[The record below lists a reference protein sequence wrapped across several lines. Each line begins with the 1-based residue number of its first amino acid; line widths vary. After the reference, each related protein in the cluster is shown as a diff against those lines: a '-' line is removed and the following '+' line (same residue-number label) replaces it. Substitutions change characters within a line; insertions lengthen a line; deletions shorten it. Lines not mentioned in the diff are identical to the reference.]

1 MIKTIL
7 RSINS
12 DIFVKQTGGTDNG
25 NGFAYPFYMNLNN
38 VDLSNCD
45 REPIHIPGRIQSHGF
60 LLAVDSESLLITYAS
75 ENTRDY
81 IAVEA
86 QALLGSAFDKFE
98 ETAGLNSKSG
108 QLLLIL
114 QLGALK
120 KEYGS
125 INPYPVQIS
134 NADFYMII
142 SAAEGSYLIEFEPA
156 TLEYDIQNQIGK
168 SVSEILAGKSL
179 KSLLQNTAEEIRE
192 IIHYDRVMIYRF
204 LEDGHG
210 EVIAEEKNED
220 LEPFLGLHYPASDI
234 PKQARELYKLNYT
247 RIIADV
253 NSSSAPIITLE
264 GDAALNLTHSVLRAV
279 SPIHIQYLKNM
290 GVESSFSI
298 SLMAHGELWGLIA
311 CHNYSPKF
319 IDYKAREGA
328 ALIGK
333 IVSSALEYREDE
345 EQEQQSNTYQLAMSL
360 IGIHLTRDE
369 DLISALLGQDYTI
382 KDVAGATGAAV
393 LYDKAISTIGVTPDQ
408 VQLRE
413 LFDWLKFTMDDAIY
427 YTHRLPEVYPGARAY
442 KEIGSGIIAAMISRD
457 MDEIVVWFRPEQITT
472 VNWAGNPDKPVVI
485 SENGLM
491 NLSPRNSFEVFSQ
504 LVENTAIKWS
514 KTEVS
519 NVMKLREKI
528 ITAINK
534 KAGEIRIL
542 NEQLKRAYEELD
554 TFSYT
559 ISHDLRTPLTSIKS
573 YTELVIMSNK
583 SLDEQGKNL
592 LTRVVAGADKMN
604 FLINEIL
611 KLARVGRAEVE
622 LLHLDMD
629 KIVRDSAAEVI
640 SATNGQKV
648 ELTFGDLPPIMGSA
662 VLISQIFTN
671 LIGNAVKYSL
681 VKDKPAVHIE
691 GVKVDEE
698 VIYSIKDNGIGI
710 DIGHRDKVFELFKRM
725 ENVKDIEG
733 TGVGLAIVKRIIEK
747 HNARIWFE
755 SELEVGTV
763 FYVAFKI

>member
-1 MIKTIL
+1 
-7 RSINS
+7 
-12 DIFVKQTGGTDNG
+12 
-25 NGFAYPFYMNLNN
+25 MNLNN

-45 REPIHIPGRIQSHGF
+45 REPIHIPGKVQSQGF

-75 ENTRDY
+75 ENTKDY

-86 QALLGSAFDKFE
+86 KNLLGRPFENFE
-98 ETAGLNSKSG
+98 ELAGLNIKSG
-108 QLLLIL
+108 QLLQMIH
-114 QLGALK
+114 LGGVK
-120 KEYGS
+120 KDFGS
-125 INPYPVQIS
+125 INPYPVQI
-134 NADFYMII
+134 NEADYYMII
-142 SAAEGSYLIEFEPA
+142 SASGKSFLIEFEAA

-168 SVSEILAGKSL
+168 SVSEILGGKSL
-179 KSLLQNTAEEIRE
+179 RSLLHNTAKEIRD
-192 IIHYDRVMIYRF
+192 IIHYDRVMIYKF

-210 EVIAEEKNED
+210 EVIAEVKNDD
-220 LEPFLGLHYPASDI
+220 LEPFYGLHYPASDI

-253 NSSSAPIITLE
+253 NTESAPILTLAIDE
-264 GDAALNLTHSVLRAV
+264 PLDLTHSVLRAV

-298 SLMAHGELWGLIA
+298 SLIAHGELWGLIA

-319 IDYKAREGA
+319 IDYKAREGS

-345 EQEQQSNTYQLAMSL
+345 EQEQQSTSYQLAMSL
-360 IGIHLTRDE
+360 ISLHLTKDE
-369 DLISALLGQDYTI
+369 DLVSALIGQEYTI
-382 KDVAGATGAAV
+382 KDIAGASGAAV
-393 LYDKAISTIGVTPDQ
+393 LYDNEISTIGVTPDKG
-408 VQLRE
+408 QLRE

-427 YTHRLPEVYPGARAY
+427 YTHRLPEVFPTAKAY
-442 KEIGSGIIAAMISRD
+442 KEVGSGIIAAMVSKD
-457 MDEIVVWFRPEQITT
+457 MDEIVVWFRPEQITEIH
-472 VNWAGNPDKPVVI
+472 WAGNPEKPVVL

-491 NLSPRNSFEVFSQ
+491 NLSPRNSFETFSQ
-504 LVENTAIKWS
+504 QVENTALKWT

-528 ITAINK
+528 INTINK

-542 NEQLKRAYEELD
+542 NERLKRAYEELD

-592 LTRVVAGADKMN
+592 LKRVVAGADKMN

-622 LLHLDMD
+622 FAELDMD
-629 KIVRDSAAEVI
+629 KIVKDSAAEAI
-640 SATNGQKV
+640 MAMKAQKV
-648 ELTFGDLPPIMGSA
+648 SLTFGELPSIMGSP
-662 VLISQIFTN
+662 VLISQIFSN

-681 VKDKPAVHIE
+681 VKDHPAVHIE
-691 GVKVDEE
+691 GVKEEDE
-698 VIYSIKDNGIGI
+698 VIYKIQDNGIGI

-733 TGVGLAIVKRIIEK
+733 TGVGLAIVKRIVEK

-755 SELEVGTV
+755 SELEVGTI

>member
-1 MIKTIL
+1 
-7 RSINS
+7 
-12 DIFVKQTGGTDNG
+12 
-25 NGFAYPFYMNLNN
+25 MNLNN

-60 LLAVDSESLLITYAS
+60 LLAVNSDTLLITYAS
-75 ENTRDY
+75 ENTKDY

-86 QALLGSAFDKFE
+86 KNLLGKPLEQFE
-98 ETAGLNSKSG
+98 ELAGLDSKRG
-108 QLLLIL
+108 QLLQMI

-120 KEYGS
+120 KDFGP
-125 INPYPVQIS
+125 INPYPLQI
-134 NADFYMII
+134 NGADYYMII
-142 SAAEGSYLIEFEPA
+142 SASEASYLVEFEPA

-168 SVSEILAGKSL
+168 SVSEILTGKNLS
-179 KSLLQNTAEEIRE
+179 SLLQNTAKAIRDV
-192 IIHYDRVMIYRF
+192 IHYDRVMIYKF

-210 EVIAEEKNED
+210 EVIAEVKNDD
-220 LEPFLGLHYPASDI
+220 LEPFFGLHYPASDI

-253 NSSSAPIITLE
+253 NTDSTPIATLE
-264 GDAALNLTHSVLRAV
+264 YDVPLNLTHSVLRAV

-333 IVSSALEYREDE
+333 IVSSALEYREEE
-345 EQEQQSNTYQLAMSL
+345 EQEQQSNNYQLAMGLISL
-360 IGIHLTRDE
+360 HLTKDE
-369 DLISALLGQDYTI
+369 DLVSALINQEYSI
-382 KDVAGATGAAV
+382 KDIVGATGAAI
-393 LYDKAISTIGVTPDQ
+393 LYENEISAIGITPDQ
-408 VQLRE
+408 LQLRE
-413 LFDWLKFTMDDAIY
+413 LFNWLKFTMEDAIY
-427 YTHRLPEVYPGARAY
+427 YTHRLPEVFPAAKAY
-442 KEIGSGIIAAMISRD
+442 KTSGSGIIAAMISKD
-457 MDEIVVWFRPEQITT
+457 MDEIAVWFRPEQITAI
-472 VNWAGNPDKPVVI
+472 NWAGNPDKPVAI

-504 LVENTAIKWS
+504 MVENTAVKWT
-514 KTEVS
+514 KTEVT

-542 NEQLKRAYEELD
+542 NERLKRAYEELD

-573 YTELVIMSNK
+573 YTELVILSNK

-592 LTRVVAGADKMN
+592 LRRVVAGADKMN

-622 LLHLDMD
+622 FLRLDMD
-629 KIVRDSAAEVI
+629 KIVRDSAAEAV
-640 SATNGQKV
+640 SALKAQKV
-648 ELTFGDLPPIMGSA
+648 SLTFGELPPIMGSA
-662 VLISQIFTN
+662 VLISQIFAN
-671 LIGNAVKYSL
+671 LIGNALKYSL
-681 VKDKPAVHIE
+681 VKEHPAVHIE
-691 GVKVDEE
+691 GVKDDEE
-698 VIYSIKDNGIGI
+698 IVYIIKDNGIGI
-710 DIGHRDKVFELFKRM
+710 DISHREKVFELFKRM

-733 TGVGLAIVKRIIEK
+733 TGVGLAIVKRIVEK

-755 SELEVGTV
+755 SELEVGTI